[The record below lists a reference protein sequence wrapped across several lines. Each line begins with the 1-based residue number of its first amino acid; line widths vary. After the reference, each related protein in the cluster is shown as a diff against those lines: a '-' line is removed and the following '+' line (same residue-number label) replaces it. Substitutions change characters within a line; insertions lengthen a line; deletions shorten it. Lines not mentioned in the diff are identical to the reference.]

1 MFYQKILY
9 EGRIKMVKYVY
20 CGLYDIDLH
29 GETYAEFNG
38 EHPTMI
44 VQTKKEPKM
53 YIVIPFTSYEPDRWK
68 KLKKKMCCRVES
80 TDSIARIDRIKIIND
95 SDITKRWIDNEKK
108 SLLIPS
114 KEDVDKVL
122 KKALA
127 YIESSFNQSY
137 SSYLEYLEERE
148 VLDNNIKKTFIDFDF
163 KNTIFT
169 FDFANEDVTKISFSM
184 DYVKTMAMID
194 IQDFFNKIFNRRKF
208 TIKIIDATKSII
220 VTVKNSDEKM
230 LTIKEKYDS
239 IISTE
244 G

>member
-1 MFYQKILY
+1 
-9 EGRIKMVKYVY
+9 MVKYVY

-29 GETYAEFNG
+29 GETYAEFDG

-44 VQTKKEPKM
+44 IQTKKEPKM

-80 TDSIARIDRIKIIND
+80 TNSIARIDRIKIINN
-95 SDITKRWIDNEKK
+95 SDISKRWIDTEKK

-114 KEDVDKVL
+114 KEDVDKIL

-137 SSYLEYLEERE
+137 SSYLEYLKERE
-148 VLDNNIKKTFIDFDF
+148 IIDNNIKKTFIDFDF
-163 KNTIFT
+163 RNSIFT
-169 FDFANEDVTKISFSM
+169 FDFLNENVTNISFSM
-184 DYVKTMAMID
+184 NYVKNMAMID

-208 TIKIIDATKSII
+208 TIKIIDDTKFII

-239 IISTE
+239 IMATE

>member
-1 MFYQKILY
+1 
-9 EGRIKMVKYVY
+9 MVKYVY

-29 GETYAEFNG
+29 GETYAEFDG

-53 YIVIPFTSYEPDRWK
+53 YIVIPFTSYEPNRWK

-80 TDSIARIDRIKIIND
+80 TNSIARIDRIKIIND
-95 SDITKRWIDNEKK
+95 SDITKRWIDIEKK
-108 SLLIPS
+108 SLLVPS
-114 KEDVDKVL
+114 KEDVEKVL
-122 KKALA
+122 RKALA
-127 YIESSFNQSY
+127 YIEASFNQSY
-137 SSYLEYLEERE
+137 SFYLNYLKERE
-148 VLDNNIKKTFIDFDF
+148 VLEDNIKKTFIDFDF
-163 KNTIFT
+163 NNSIFT
-169 FDFANEDVTKISFSM
+169 FDFTEDNVTKISFPM
-184 DYVKTMAMID
+184 DYVKSMAMID

-208 TIKIIDATKSII
+208 TVKIIDSKKLI
-220 VTVKNSDEKM
+220 VVSVKNSDEKI

>member
-1 MFYQKILY
+1 
-9 EGRIKMVKYVY
+9 MVKYVY

-29 GETYAEFNG
+29 GETYAEFDG

-44 VQTKKEPKM
+44 VQTKKESKM

-80 TDSIARIDRIKIIND
+80 TNSIARIDRIKIIND
-95 SDITKRWIDNEKK
+95 SDITKRWIDIEKK

-122 KKALA
+122 KKTLA

-163 KNTIFT
+163 KNSIFI
-169 FDFANEDVTKISFSM
+169 FDFTNDNVTKISFSM

-194 IQDFFNKIFNRRKF
+194 IQDFFNKVFNRRKF
-208 TIKIIDATKSII
+208 TVKIIDTTKSIVI
-220 VTVKNSDEKM
+220 TVKNSDEKI
-230 LTIKEKYDS
+230 LTIKEKYDN

>member
-1 MFYQKILY
+1 
-9 EGRIKMVKYVY
+9 MVKYVY

-29 GETYAEFNG
+29 GESYAEFDG

-44 VQTKKEPKM
+44 IQTKKEPKM

-80 TDSIARIDRIKIIND
+80 TNSIARIDRIKIIND
-95 SDITKRWIDNEKK
+95 SDITKRWIDTEKK

-122 KKALA
+122 KKALV

-148 VLDNNIKKTFIDFDF
+148 VLDSNIKKTFIDFDF
-163 KNTIFT
+163 KNSIFT
-169 FDFANEDVTKISFSM
+169 FDFTNKDITKISFSM

-208 TIKIIDATKSII
+208 TIKIIDTTKSIT
-220 VTVKNSDEKM
+220 VTVKNSDENM
-230 LTIKEKYDS
+230 LTLREKYDS
-239 IISTE
+239 IMSTE

>member
-1 MFYQKILY
+1 
-9 EGRIKMVKYVY
+9 MVKYVY